1 VEGEIDYCL
10 HIVQTE
16 GVADKY
22 DSSVFGKEWRFCVP
36 DGFMLYDENEMKMGT
51 SLVFDLD
58 KAPEHLSLRVKGA
71 YRNKHR

>member
-1 VEGEIDYCL
+1 MIPQSL
-10 HIVQTE
+10 
-16 GVADKY
+16 
-22 DSSVFGKEWRFCVP
+22 GKNGDFAYRW
-36 DGFMLYDENEMKMGT
+36 FMLYDENEMKMGT